1 MQLLK
6 FLTDSENSE
15 DLVEIL
21 IKKLGNHSSVL
32 WIKKN
37 IDGNESFQFSK
48 VMSGDILQKI
58 NNFVYKN

>member
-48 VMSGDILQKI
+48 VISGDILQKI

>member
-48 VMSGDILQKI
+48 VISGDILQKI
-58 NNFVYKN
+58 NNFDYKN